1 MKKPVRWGTGAVS
14 AREVFPIGLDWVS
27 RATSRSPGKPATG
40 SSSEMADKALQILV
54 IDDEAA
60 MREVLEMRLGGWG
73 YEVLLAETGA
83 EALETA
89 TAQAPDAVISDVALP
104 DRSGIE
110 LVGELRR
117 LDPERPVI
125 LITAYGTIDAAV
137 EAMKLGA
144 MDFLTKPLDYDKL
157 AATLEAAAGEVA
169 RRAEARALEERL
181 AGRSSFM
188 GLVGGSPAMLE
199 LYETLRVLGGNDAA
213 TLLTGES
220 GTGKE
225 LAARSIHEQSR
236 RANGPFVAV
245 NSAAIPEGLTESELF
260 GHEKGAFTGA
270 AGRRA
275 GFFEQ
280 AHEGTLF
287 LDEISEMPA
296 LLQAKLLRVLEDG
309 RVRRVGGGRE
319 RQVDVRVLAAT
330 NLDPAEAVADKRLR
344 QDLYYRLNVFTVALP
359 PLRERRDDVP
369 LLTQYFIHQFNEK
382 HGAAVRGAAPD
393 VLERLAA
400 FRWPGNVRELRN
412 VVERAVILARE
423 GWIERPQ
430 LPPYLRRAAGPV
442 GDAIEVPAR
451 ATAAEAEKIFIL
463 ETLKRVENNK
473 SRAARELGLDVKTVR
488 SKLKAYEAEE
498 S

>member
-1 MKKPVRWGTGAVS
+1 
-14 AREVFPIGLDWVS
+14 
-27 RATSRSPGKPATG
+27 
-40 SSSEMADKALQILV
+40 MADKALRILV
-54 IDDEAA
+54 VDDEAA
-60 MREVLEMRLGGWG
+60 MREVLEMRLGRWG
-73 YEVLLAETGA
+73 YDVRLAETGA
-83 EALETA
+83 EALEVA
-89 TAQAPDAVISDVALP
+89 AAHAPDAIISDVALP
-104 DRSGIE
+104 DWSGIQ

-144 MDFLTKPLDYDKL
+144 LDFLTKPLDYDKL
-157 AATLEAAAGEVA
+157 AATLEAAAGEVE
-169 RRAEARALEERL
+169 RRAGARALETRL
-181 AGRSSFM
+181 AGRSTFM

-199 LYETLRVLGGNDAA
+199 LYETLRVLGQNDAA

-236 RANGPFVAV
+236 RVNGPFVAV

-309 RVRRVGGGRE
+309 RVRRVGGAKE

-330 NLDPAEAVADKRLR
+330 NLDPQKAIAGKRLR

-359 PLRERRDDVP
+359 PLRERGEDVP
-369 LLTQYFIHQFNEK
+369 LLTQHFILRFNDK
-382 HGAAVRGAAPD
+382 HGLEVRGAAPE

-400 FRWPGNVRELRN
+400 FGWPGNVRELRN
-412 VVERAVILARE
+412 VVERAVILARD
-423 GWIERPQ
+423 GWIEPPH
-430 LPPYLRRAAGPV
+430 LPPYLRRGAPAPG
-442 GDAIEVPAR
+442 GSITVPAG
-451 ATAAEAEKIFIL
+451 ATAAEAEKILIL
-463 ETLKRVENNK
+463 ETLKRVDQNK
-473 SRAARELGLDVKTVR
+473 SRAARELGLDVKTIR
-488 SKLKAYEAEE
+488 SKLKSYAADEG
-498 S
+498 

>member
-1 MKKPVRWGTGAVS
+1 MA
-14 AREVFPIGLDWVS
+14 E
-27 RATSRSPGKPATG
+27 RSL
-40 SSSEMADKALQILV
+40 EILV

-73 YEVLLAETGA
+73 YEVHLAETAA
-83 EALETA
+83 EGLAIAERE
-89 TAQAPDAVISDVALP
+89 APDVVISDVALP
-104 DRSGIE
+104 DRSGLE
-110 LVGELRR
+110 LVGALRE

-144 MDFLTKPLDYDKL
+144 LDFLTKPLDYEKL

-169 RRAEARALEERL
+169 RRAEARELEARL
-181 AGRSSFM
+181 AGRSTFM
-188 GLVGGSPAMLE
+188 GLVGGSPKMLE
-199 LYETLRVLGGNDAA
+199 LYETLRVLGQNDASV
-213 TLLTGES
+213 LLTGES

-225 LAARSIHEQSR
+225 LAARSIHALSR
-236 RANGPFVAV
+236 RVNGPFVAV

-270 AGRRA
+270 SGRRP

-309 RVRRVGGGRE
+309 RVRRVGGGKE

-330 NLDPAEAVADKRLR
+330 NLDPADAISRKRLR

-359 PLRERRDDVP
+359 PLRERVADVP
-369 LLTQYFIHQFNEK
+369 LLGQYFIGRFNDK
-382 HGAAVRGAAPD
+382 HGAAVRGAAPE

-400 FRWPGNVRELRN
+400 FDWPGNVRELRN

-423 GWIERPQ
+423 GWIERAH
-430 LPPYLRRAAGPV
+430 LPPYLRRAPEAKGVITLPAG
-442 GDAIEVPAR
+442 
-451 ATAAEAEKIFIL
+451 ATAAEAEKILIL
-463 ETLKRVENNK
+463 ETLERLDNNK
-473 SRAARELGLDVKTVR
+473 SRAARHLGLDVKTIR
-488 SKLKAYEAEE
+488 SKLKGYAAEGE
-498 S
+498 